1 MSDPAS
7 QNQVSQES
15 LLPAPVVHN
24 IVELEDVGLSPE
36 ALLEGSD
43 NYTADNIKVLKGME
57 GVRLRPGMYL
67 QGGTG
72 IDGFHQLLSEIVD
85 NAIDECQ
92 AGFADTVTV
101 TIHKDEAITIT
112 DNGRG
117 IPVDVMASEGGRP
130 AVEVV
135 FTDRDQV
142 SPRRRRRTGWSAVV
156 MKRLLKA
163 TAINFSSERSGN
175 TGSGNSPAAS

>member
-1 MSDPAS
+1 MSTQDKIAVEKELKVLEIEELNLDELDP
-7 QNQVSQES
+7 
-15 LLPAPVVHN
+15 
-24 IVELEDVGLSPE
+24 DG
-36 ALLEGSD
+36 
-43 NYTADNIKVLKGME
+43 YTADNIKVLKGME

-92 AGFADTVTV
+92 AGYADTVTI
-101 TIHKDEAITIT
+101 TIHKDEALTIT

-117 IPVDVMASEGGRP
+117 IPVDVMNAEGGRP

-135 FTDRDQV
+135 FTELHGGGKFD
-142 SPRRRRRTGWSAVV
+142 SSAYKVWAL
-156 MKRLLKA
+156 R
-163 TAINFSSERSGN
+163 
-175 TGSGNSPAAS
+175 P